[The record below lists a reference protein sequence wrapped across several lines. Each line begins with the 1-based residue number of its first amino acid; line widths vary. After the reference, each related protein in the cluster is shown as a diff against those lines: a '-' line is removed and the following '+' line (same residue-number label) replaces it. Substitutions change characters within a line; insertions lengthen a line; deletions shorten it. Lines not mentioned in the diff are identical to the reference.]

1 MPVIKD
7 IDAYRK
13 VSGEPR
19 TRDVDALYMTVRDSC
34 NNLPTD
40 DPDVLSQ
47 YCINDAPTYIAIPDN
62 CIEIGFGPEE
72 RRARENKNTMNVYP
86 VPTAGE
92 VWLQNGRLGDVL
104 FLYDIL
110 GNEIKKI
117 IVKSETQSVDIS
129 KYPPGIYYISI
140 PNSNSIKIVK
150 Y

>member
-19 TRDVDALYMTVRDSC
+19 TRDVDAQYMTVRDSC

-47 YCINDAPTYIAIPDN
+47 YCINDAPTYIAVPDN

-72 RRARENKNTMNVYP
+72 RRARENKNNMNVYP
-86 VPTAGE
+86 VPSNGE
-92 VWLQNGRLGDVL
+92 VWVQNGRIGDVL
-104 FLYDIL
+104 FLHDVL
-110 GNEIKKI
+110 GNEIKRI
-117 IVKSETQSVDIS
+117 IVTSESQVIDIS
-129 KYPPGIYYISI
+129 QFPPGIYYAST
-140 PNSNSIKIVK
+140 PNGTTVKIVK